1 MSCSS
6 ISIEGLMLVT
16 FVLISIVVLVGSD
29 KICWGRIGRF
39 KHSMCPYI
47 GEMSAVVSHLPHG
60 IPAQRI

>member
-1 MSCSS
+1 
-6 ISIEGLMLVT
+6 MLVT